1 MKEKSMK
8 GNSGMDKIKVQER
21 KEELIKL
28 TSEFCRVHLDEEY
41 RQLCEKLIG
50 KMARKRQVPFLA
62 GRLEIWAAA
71 IVHALGTI
79 NFLFDKSSKPFFT
92 VDGIC
97 AYFNTS
103 KSTTAQKSKLIRD
116 MFKMGYFD
124 SEFSTHENADN
135 NPMANL
141 VSINGLLIPKN
152 MLPELLGKKLI

>member
-1 MKEKSMK
+1 MK

>member
-1 MKEKSMK
+1 
-8 GNSGMDKIKVQER
+8 MDKIKVQER

-124 SEFSTHENADN
+124 SEFSTHENAGN

-141 VSINGLLIPKN
+141 VSVNGLLIPKN